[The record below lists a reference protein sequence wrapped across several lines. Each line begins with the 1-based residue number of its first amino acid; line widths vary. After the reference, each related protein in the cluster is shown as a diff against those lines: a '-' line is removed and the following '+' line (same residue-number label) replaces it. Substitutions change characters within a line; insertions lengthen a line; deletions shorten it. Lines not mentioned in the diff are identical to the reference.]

1 MCLRLHSDIKCDRT
15 SLQVFTTSNSLR
27 NIILPNSITSKET
40 GAYYFKDTCVANL
53 QALDN
58 FFSVETKP
66 TNLIVCACVQVANIF
81 ECPALRQ
88 HSCSKYDKRNCKKD
102 KGNRCKWNKKNK
114 RKMANAIL
122 NH

>member
-58 FFSVETKP
+58 FFSVETNP
-66 TNLIVCACVQVANIF
+66 TNLIVCDCVQVANIF
-81 ECPALRQ
+81 ECPALRPTT
-88 HSCSKYDKRNCKKD
+88 SAPTTAAPTTMAPTEVKD
-102 KGNRCKWNKKNK
+102 PCANLK
-114 RKMANAIL
+114 RKT
-122 NH
+122 